1 MGQVTS
7 RNSQNSRGMFAV
19 SPYRGNVSLYEIS
32 NINLGSNF
40 IAKLE
45 IVSALNSFNLTW
57 DQYHFNH
64 NNCTT
69 KYNPKVYLGTIQ
81 TASNTWNYD
90 LQKGQTNGLP
100 NLVPETQKSGSWPQ
114 KMIKFLFLNINCV
127 IHILRWWSG
136 IIVAT
141 IESLRCGE
149 IRCCENVS
157 RFGANTNWEWV
168 HRYILWIE
176 VVPR

>member
-1 MGQVTS
+1 MDNMGQVTS

-69 KYNPKVYLGTIQ
+69 KYNPKVYFGTIQ
-81 TASNTWNYD
+81 SLSISWNYD
-90 LQKGQTNGLP
+90 DDNARK
-100 NLVPETQKSGSWPQ
+100 NLAQGDQKSGSWP
-114 KMIKFLFLNINCV
+114 KFLFKIFEFK
-127 IHILRWWSG
+127 
-136 IIVAT
+136 II
-141 IESLRCGE
+141 
-149 IRCCENVS
+149 
-157 RFGANTNWEWV
+157 
-168 HRYILWIE
+168 
-176 VVPR
+176 